1 MKIRW
6 QKRFQSN
13 AGWVGISLMKYQGES
28 CIADPAGLIANGF
41 ELNLG
46 LWFGM
51 LNFKSVQVSRAY

>member
-13 AGWVGISLMKYQGES
+13 AGWVGISFTEYNGEA
-28 CIADPAGLIANGF
+28 CLADPAGMIARGF

-51 LNFKSVQVSRAY
+51 LNFKNVQVSRAY